1 MDLIRKPNDR
11 RTLTIVVPYAIR
23 VKDQCWSRKWGGH
36 DVGGKPWEGGCRQQ
50 EPQEWEGRRVDSGG
64 EVARR

>member
-23 VKDQCWSRKWGGH
+23 VRDQCWPRKWGGN
-36 DVGGKPWEGGCRQQ
+36 DVGVNGGKGEWRQQ
-50 EPQEWEGRRVDSGG
+50 EPQEWEGRKVDSGG